1 MAHPRHSHPEHSHPE
16 HSHPQ
21 HSQSGHSHSGHAG
34 GGRSQRGHDNWSER
48 LREMDERGKENMDL
62 GAVTAGYRANREEV
76 IEILN
81 RALAGEWASFLQYW
95 HHYAMASD
103 IHSAEVADE
112 WKEHAEDEYKH
123 ALMFM
128 ERIAQLGGVPA
139 NDPQQIVE
147 LNPSPYTAGHDLRSM
162 IEADLS
168 GERAT
173 IEFYSEAV
181 RICGFDDNET
191 RTLFEAA
198 LRDECHHADELA
210 DFLYQVD
217 ASTGERIPS
226 LHAETLRQGGAEGG
240 TGEGSRHGEEGGPV
254 GGSAEHRRAA

>member
-1 MAHPRHSHPEHSHPE
+1 
-16 HSHPQ
+16 
-21 HSQSGHSHSGHAG
+21 
-34 GGRSQRGHDNWSER
+34 
-48 LREMDERGKENMDL
+48 MDERGKENMDQ
-62 GAVTAGYRANREEV
+62 GALTDGYKANKEEV

-95 HHYAMASD
+95 HHYSMASD

-128 ERIAQLGGVPA
+128 TRIKQLGGVPA
-139 NDPQQIVE
+139 NDPEQIVE
-147 LNPSPYTAGHDLRSM
+147 LNPSPFTAGHDLRSM

-181 RICGFDDNET
+181 RICGFDDIET
-191 RTLFEAA
+191 RSLFEQA
-198 LRDECHHADELA
+198 LHDECHHADELA
-210 DFLYQVD
+210 DFLYQFD
-217 ASTGERIPS
+217 ASTGERIPTVHEKVLQLGHS
-226 LHAETLRQGGAEGG
+226 GGKRSEGG
-240 TGEGSRHGEEGGPV
+240 E
-254 GGSAEHRRAA
+254 SAEHRRAA